1 MSNELKKDPLSNE
14 LKKDP
19 QTPEVESTELSGKD
33 LEEVDGG
40 INLTYGAIEW
50 TYTKQKPDGTAGGNT
65 TK

>member
-1 MSNELKKDPLSNE
+1 MNNE

-40 INLTYGAIEW
+40 ATWLFF
-50 TYTKQKPDGTAGGNT
+50 
-65 TK
+65 

>member
-1 MSNELKKDPLSNE
+1 MNNE

-40 INLTYGAIEW
+40 AIEW
-50 TYTKQKPDGTAGGNT
+50 TYTKQKPAGTAGGNT